1 MFRKLAVA
9 AAATFMLTAGAY
21 ADPIEG
27 TWLTG
32 HKVLLKISPCGGSF
46 CITVASGAHKGKSAG
61 SMAAAG
67 GGSYKGSVTRVS
79 TGKTYKGSGK
89 LSGNTLR
96 VKGCV
101 AAVLCESQTW
111 TRQ

>member
-9 AAATFMLTAGAY
+9 AVTTLMMTAGAY

-27 TWLTG
+27 NWMTG
-32 HKVLLKISPCGGSF
+32 DKTLLRISACGGNF
-46 CITVASGAHKGKSAG
+46 CITVADGKYKGKSAG
-61 SMAAAG
+61 SMTSAG
-67 GGSYKGSVTRVS
+67 AGTYKGSVTRVS

-89 LSGNTLR
+89 LAGNTLR

-111 TRQ
+111 TRR